1 MLLHRVLTASVLAAV
16 VIWLMLYQ
24 PTDVFVYLLFV
35 VAFTSGFEWARLG
48 GIKST
53 ISRIAFAFFVT
64 LIAWFFIE
72 FFYKYA
78 IQYALVS
85 TIWWFAMLVYL
96 RHAVP
101 TEKSVG
107 VLIDKLAIAILVIP
121 AAAISM
127 YAIHRTDQ
135 GPQWLLYSL
144 VLVWIADTGAYFAG
158 KKFGKK
164 KLAPKI
170 SPGKTREGLF
180 GAMLATAIYTFIA
193 GNYFGLEMDKLI
205 LLLILSFVL
214 TLVSVA
220 GDLYESLLKREAGL
234 KDSGVILPGH
244 GGMLDRIDS
253 VLAAMPVFLVGFNW
267 LIYPVEGL

>member
-16 VIWLMLYQ
+16 VIWLILQ
-24 PTDVFVYLLFV
+24 PTEIFVYLLFV
-35 VAFTSGFEWARLG
+35 IAFVSGFEWARLG
-48 GIKST
+48 GIKP
-53 ISRIAFAFFVT
+53 IVLRVIFAFFVT
-64 LIAWFFIE
+64 LISWLFIE
-72 FFYKYA
+72 FFYMYA
-78 IQYALVS
+78 IQYAFIS
-85 TIWWFAMLVYL
+85 SMWWFAMLVYL
-96 RHAVP
+96 RHAIPV
-101 TEKSVG
+101 EKNVG
-107 VLIDKLAIAILVIP
+107 TAINKLAIAILVIP

-127 YAIHRTDQ
+127 YAIHRTNQ
-135 GPQWLLYSL
+135 GPEWLFYSL

-158 KKFGKK
+158 KKFGEK

-170 SPGKTREGLF
+170 SPGKTREGLL
-180 GAMLATAIYTFIA
+180 GAILATSAYTFLA
-193 GNYFGLEMDKLI
+193 GNYFGLEMAKI
-205 LLLILSFVL
+205 LLLLMLSFVL